1 MVCRR
6 GSARRAAGQRLPT
19 SLGSGLVFAAPDA
32 PPELSPASAIL
43 CGCRRP
49 RAGTQLADFLVLRV
63 RPRDALGPPE
73 RAARVSARLTLLP
86 PGAGRVLF
94 LQGRRC

>member
-19 SLGSGLVFAAPDA
+19 SLVSGLVFAAPDA
-32 PPELSPASAIL
+32 PPELSPASANL
-43 CGCRRP
+43 GGCWLTSWSSVS
-49 RAGTQLADFLVLRV
+49 ALVTRSGLR
-63 RPRDALGPPE
+63 E